1 MPMYPHEVCPQC
13 GENPNITFICEDC
26 HEIFCEDC
34 VVIKTEEL
42 FVCMQCNSK
51 NVSEDKHGHRFCRD
65 CGSRDM
71 RNLKNLIPTCRNCDS
86 GNVIRIEDK
95 QEQLLDDYKTII
107 SNTRSFVNPFG
118 KMVDRL
124 NHFKSNLFQ
133 LRQDFPQCHHYPNL
147 ESDSQLLFKMFEA
160 AKNNLYDHVN
170 RFFQD
175 IQRNINYVNEI
186 RVTHPSNFTFI
197 MEILRHF
204 ERERSKV
211 VELANSGLHP
221 LETRLKPIEE
231 KVQFMQT
238 VQAQF
243 NPFLGKLKLEPEEK
257 IVFAIKCKLST
268 GTTEDKDF
276 NNKNGTILITSKR
289 LYFFHEQGV
298 FKKRNVLLI
307 SVQISDLQYAGV
319 KGKINKKVSLEF
331 LNSMYK
337 FTISKENRE
346 QLVEWIGRAKDFEG
360 QITRGDNNLKIFS
373 KHKIHIKVFQEELE
387 NAIYELIGFHGSRN
401 QSSHATSS
409 HAVNAKMYR
418 TSNLPG
424 PMKMTAPQIEPKN
437 PPRIPSASLQSPYL
451 PNIPDLKKK
460 SYMNNNFDSF
470 ATPAGHFGYPHDRGS
485 LNEYFSEPGVPSPRR
500 PTQPPTQRYG
510 GYNKTPTNA
519 RFQPQNSSQ
528 NMYPSPPNSRFGSN
542 VDNRTS
548 LNQWSAHGS
557 EEMEL
562 KNEINQLRQEE
573 FALSQTLKMLEQRY
587 DGGYI
592 QNVEF
597 VKSYKELQRKFYMI
611 SSRITQLQQYLQE
624 NYSLSQN

>member
-42 FVCMQCNSK
+42 LVCMQCNSK
-51 NVSEDKHGHRFCRD
+51 NVSEDKHGHHFCRD

-95 QEQLLDDYKTII
+95 QEQLLDDYKSII
-107 SNTRSFVNPFG
+107 SNTRSFVNPFE
-118 KMVDRL
+118 KMVERL

-147 ESDSQLLFKMFEA
+147 EADSQLLFKMFEA
-160 AKNNLYDHVN
+160 AKTNLYDHVN

-175 IQRNINYVNEI
+175 IQRNIHYINEI

-197 MEILRHF
+197 MEILRQF
-204 ERERSKV
+204 ERERMKV
-211 VELANSGLHP
+211 VDLANSGLHP
-221 LETRLKPIEE
+221 LESRLEPIEE
-231 KVQFMQT
+231 KIEFMQT
-238 VQAQF
+238 IQAQF
-243 NPFLGKLKLEPEEK
+243 NPFLGKLKLEPAEK
-257 IVFAIKCKLST
+257 IVFGIKCKLST
-268 GTTEDKDF
+268 GVTEDKDF

-307 SVQISDLQYAGV
+307 SVQITDLQYAGV

-337 FTISKENRE
+337 FTLSKENRDE
-346 QLVEWIGRAKDFEG
+346 LVEWISKAQDFES
-360 QITRGDNNLKIFS
+360 QLTQGDNNLKIFS
-373 KHKIHIKVFQEELE
+373 KHKIHIKVFREELE

-401 QSSHATSS
+401 HNSAVSTS

-418 TSNLPG
+418 TTNLPG
-424 PMKMTAPQIEPKN
+424 PTKMTPPQIPHQY
-437 PPRIPSASLQSPYL
+437 PSGTSSSSFQNPYL

-460 SYMNNNFDSF
+460 SYVNNNFDSF

-485 LNEYFSEPGVPSPRR
+485 LNEYFAEPGVISPQRSIV
-500 PTQPPTQRYG
+500 QPVPRYG
-510 GYNKTPTNA
+510 GYNNPSTNPPFHP
-519 RFQPQNSSQ
+519 RNSSR
-528 NMYPSPPNSRFGSN
+528 NSYPTPPTPRFGSN
-542 VDNRTS
+542 LNSQTS
-548 LNQWSAHGS
+548 LNQWSARGS
-557 EEMEL
+557 EELEI

-573 FALSQTLKMLEQRY
+573 FALNQTLKMLEQRY

-597 VKSYKELQRKFYMI
+597 VKSYKELQRKYYMI
-611 SSRITQLQQYLQE
+611 SNRITQLQQYLQE
-624 NYSLSQN
+624 NFSMNQN